1 MSGRAPVRRR
11 LRKLPEFGHSQ
22 GCLEPPS
29 DSAAYRSLCNRA
41 FPYFL
46 QADAQLREE
55 FRLSAWPYT
64 AWDLELGT
72 LTYLDESGPRVV
84 MTVEVVG
91 SYSHSG
97 GTWLW
102 SWANPSTPS
111 AVTTRMARLREYGRT
126 HGVSQLVGDHWHAEE
141 AYSHEMTAISAFL
154 LGARGGYR
162 TGDEVPGA
170 RLYMVIIDAQ
180 WAT

>member
-1 MSGRAPVRRR
+1 MSARAPVRRR
-11 LRKLPEFGHSQ
+11 LRKPPEFDHSRN
-22 GCLEPPS
+22 CLEPPS
-29 DSAAYRSLCNRA
+29 DSAAYRSLCNQA
-41 FPYFL
+41 FPHFL
-46 QADAQLREE
+46 RSDAQLRKE

-64 AWDLELGT
+64 AWDLEQGT

-91 SYSHSG
+91 SYSHRG

-111 AVTTRMARLREYGRT
+111 AVTTRMARVREYGRT
-126 HGVSQLVGDHWHAEE
+126 HGLPQLVVEHWHAEE
-141 AYSHEMTAISAFL
+141 PYSHEMTAITAFL

-170 RLYMVIIDAQ
+170 RLSMVIIDAQ
-180 WAT
+180 WAV